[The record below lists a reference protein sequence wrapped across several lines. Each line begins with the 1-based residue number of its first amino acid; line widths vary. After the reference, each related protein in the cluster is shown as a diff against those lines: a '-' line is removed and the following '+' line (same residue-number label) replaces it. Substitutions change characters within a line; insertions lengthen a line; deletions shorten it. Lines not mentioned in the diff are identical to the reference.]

1 MSMPPI
7 REKTYPNGMR
17 GVIEYDPDPRPY
29 DGDTVGKIA
38 YLKRS
43 RYTLGTEVVER
54 ERMDEIRDGIGSGK
68 YIGLP
73 IFAYV
78 HDGATIRAGVS
89 FSCPWDSGQSGFVY
103 CEREAALKEFTSE
116 EDVIKCLQSEV
127 KIFDAYLTGKVYGY
141 RLLDKDGE
149 ELESCWG
156 FYGDDEIDYMLS
168 ELDNHAE
175 YYLKKDQE
183 ERDETRYWAERDVM
197 TTP

>member
-1 MSMPPI
+1 MSPV
-7 REKTYPNGMR
+7 REKTYSNGMR
-17 GVIEYDPDPRPY
+17 GVIEYDSEPRPY
-29 DGDTVGKIA
+29 DGDTVGQIA

-43 RYTLGTEVVER
+43 RYVLGTEAVER
-54 ERMDEIRDGIGSGK
+54 ERMDEIARGIEEGI

-78 HDGATIRAGVS
+78 HGGSTIRAGVG

-103 CEREAALKEFTSE
+103 CEREKALKEFTSE

-127 KIFDAYLTGKVYGY
+127 KIFDAYLTGEVYGY
-141 RLLDKDGE
+141 RLLDKDSE

-156 FYGDDEIDYMLS
+156 FYGDDEIDHMLS
-168 ELDNHAE
+168 ELDAHAE
-175 YYLKKDQE
+175 YYLKKDQQ
-183 ERDETRYWAERDVM
+183 ERDEARYWAERDVM

>member
-1 MSMPPI
+1 MSPV
-7 REKTYPNGMR
+7 REKTYSNDMR

-29 DGDTVGKIA
+29 DGDTVGQIA
-38 YLKRS
+38 YSKRS
-43 RYTLGTEVVER
+43 RYVLGTEAVER
-54 ERMDEIRDGIGSGK
+54 ERMDEIARGIEEGT

-78 HDGATIRAGVS
+78 HGSSTIRAGVG

-103 CEREAALKEFTSE
+103 CEREKALKEFTSE

-127 KIFDAYLTGKVYGY
+127 KIFDAYLTGEVYGY
-141 RLLDKDGE
+141 RLLDKDDE

-168 ELDNHAE
+168 KLDAHAE
-175 YYLKKDQE
+175 YYLKKDQQ
-183 ERDETRYWAERDVM
+183 ERDEVRYWAERDVM